1 MLEQVTLQFL
11 KAESLEI
18 TCKLRIKIAGNVSG
32 TRMKDQLTWGC
43 YFPIVSS
50 HRRSQMG
57 QAASTEVNRTTSKLV
72 YYLSTDS
79 RV

>member
-43 YFPIVSS
+43 TFLLFLHTEGVRWDRQPLLK
-50 HRRSQMG
+50 
-57 QAASTEVNRTTSKLV
+57 STGLPANWCII
-72 YYLSTDS
+72 
-79 RV
+79 